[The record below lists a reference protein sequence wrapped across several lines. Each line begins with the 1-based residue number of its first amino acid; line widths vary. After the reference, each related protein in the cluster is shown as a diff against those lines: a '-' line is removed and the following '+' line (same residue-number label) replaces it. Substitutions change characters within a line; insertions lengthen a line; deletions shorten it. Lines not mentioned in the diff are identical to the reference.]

1 MNDGGISV
9 DILISDDKMA
19 AYIRIHDRG
28 DFSHSEIKDALS
40 QHGVIFGVSDSAI
53 RAALSGERGKLY
65 QVAWGI
71 PPHSNPSPAGPSEP
85 RLVLTFS
92 HSQHDRP
99 PQEIT
104 VGPDFSREWT
114 KLCSHGSIRAGKSL
128 AFLRNPEEYSFG
140 VTVTGEKIPYIAD
153 RPVLRCGPNTA
164 PSSDGKHVLATKSG
178 IPYAENGMPCVLDC
192 IRIIGNIGPHT
203 GDISFPGDVIIFGNV
218 LQGFH
223 VSTWGRLTV
232 KGNLSGSASCAGDI
246 IVDGS
251 INAPNA
257 TVESGGT
264 VLMRFCEN
272 SVIRAQGEVIISE
285 YAMHSVVETEK
296 KVRLSPERGRIVGG
310 ITRAKEG
317 VSSRSVGSA
326 MSVATLIEV
335 GVSPKV
341 RREYENIKKDIGT
354 VDEEVKRVR
363 IIHPGSLS
371 ESEKIDPDAL
381 YLKRLN
387 ALFEDKREDLFA
399 RLVSI
404 EDAIKKSKSGYF
416 YAQEVMP
423 GTKVVLGMDV
433 YEFNEVKREVSIGVN
448 TDETY

>member
-1 MNDGGISV
+1 MNDGGIGV
-9 DILISDDKMA
+9 DVLISDDKMA
-19 AYIRIHDRG
+19 CYIRIHDHG

-40 QHGVIFGVSDSAI
+40 QQGVIFGVSDSAI
-53 RAALSGERGKLY
+53 RTALSGERGKLY

-71 PPHSNPSPAGPSEP
+71 PPHSNPSQAGPSEP
-85 RLVLTFS
+85 RLVFTFGQS
-92 HSQHDRP
+92 HDSP

-104 VGPDFSREWT
+104 VDPNFLREWS

-128 AFLRNPEEYSFG
+128 AFVRNPEECSFG
-140 VTVTGEKIPYIAD
+140 ITVTGEKLPFISG

-164 PSSDGKHVLATKSG
+164 PSSDGKYVLATKSG

-192 IRIIGNIGPHT
+192 IRIIGNIGPQT
-203 GDISFPGDVIIFGNV
+203 GDISFPGDVMIFGNV

-246 IVDGS
+246 IVEGS

-264 VLMRFCEN
+264 ILMRFCEN

-285 YAMHSVVETEK
+285 YTMHSVVETEK
-296 KVRLSPERGRIVGG
+296 KVRLSPKRGRIVGG

-326 MSVATLIEV
+326 MSVATLVEV

-341 RREYENIKKDIGT
+341 RREYENLKKDIGT
-354 VDEEVKRVR
+354 VDEEIRRVR
-363 IIHPGSLS
+363 IIDPGSLS
-371 ESEKIDPDAL
+371 ESENINPDAL

-399 RLVSI
+399 RLISI
-404 EDAIKKSKSGYF
+404 EDAIRKSKSGYF